1 MINKSS
7 MKTVSRTKR
16 HNRLRH
22 KISGTAA
29 RPRLAVF
36 RSNMFVYAQLIDD
49 VAGKTLAAVD
59 SRKEG
64 SGTTMERSKAV
75 GAAIAKKAAA
85 LKIIEVV
92 FDRGGFRY
100 QGIVAALADAAREGG
115 LKF

>member
-1 MINKSS
+1 MEKSQY
-7 MKTVSRTKR
+7 KTEMRTKR

-22 KISGTAA
+22 KISGTAE

-36 RSNMFVYAQLIDD
+36 RSNSAVYAQLIDD

-59 SRKEG
+59 SRKEK
-64 SGTTMERSKAV
+64 GTRSESAKLV

-85 LKIIEVV
+85 AKITEVV